1 MLSYLRSTRLIKY
14 YFQNPSFNY
23 DTYKN
28 ILQIVPNC
36 SLKIKEKTINL
47 NEPLLININNICKNL
62 NTNKFIIS
70 LSGGVDSMVLVSI
83 LNYLNFDIIAIH
95 INYNNRDETKQEQ
108 DFIIEW
114 CKFNNIKLYFKE
126 IVEIKR
132 NDSKRSDYES
142 ITKNIRFQFY
152 KEIIKKENVNYILL
166 GHHKDDIIENIVAN
180 ICRGRNYLDLA
191 VIRERNKI
199 NDIDFIRPMLNFHK
213 LSIYSFASTYHIPYF
228 KDTTPDWSVRGKYRK
243 TIEPAIQ
250 DTFTIQVKENLL
262 NIGNQADDWNYL
274 IQLKIINPFLDLVI
288 FKDNDEAKII
298 EFNIKDY
305 TDYPFSFWFLIFMKI
320 FNKIGQKS
328 PSRKSIETL
337 INLSKKGNNRK
348 IKTTLD
354 KNTFCEIDNFN
365 ILIKIIKT

>member
-28 ILQIVPNC
+28 ILQIVPHC

-47 NEPLLININNICKNL
+47 NEPLLININYICKNL

-83 LNYLNFDIIAIH
+83 LNYLNFDVIAIH

-152 KEIIKKENVNYILL
+152 KEIMKKENVNYILL
-166 GHHKDDIIENIVAN
+166 GHHKDDIIENIFAN

-199 NDIDFIRPMLNFHK
+199 NEIDFIRPMLNFHK
-213 LSIYSFASTYHIPYF
+213 LTIYCFAKSYDIPYF
-228 KDTTPDWSVRGKYRK
+228 KDTTPDWSVRGKYRNV
-243 TIEPAIQ
+243 IEPAIQ
-250 DTFTIQVKENLL
+250 DTFTIQVKANLL
-262 NIGNQADDWNYL
+262 NIANQADDWNYL
-274 IQLKIINPFLDLVI
+274 IQLKIINPFLELVI
-288 FKDNDEAKII
+288 FKENDEEKII
-298 EFNIKDY
+298 EFNIEEYK
-305 TDYPFSFWFLIFMKI
+305 DYPFSFWYLIFMKI
-320 FNKIGQKS
+320 FNNIGQKS

-337 INLSKKGNNRK
+337 INLSKQGKRK
-348 IKTTLD
+348 IKTSLD
-354 KNTFCEIDNFN
+354 KNIFCQIHDFN
-365 ILIKIIKT
+365 IIIKIIKD